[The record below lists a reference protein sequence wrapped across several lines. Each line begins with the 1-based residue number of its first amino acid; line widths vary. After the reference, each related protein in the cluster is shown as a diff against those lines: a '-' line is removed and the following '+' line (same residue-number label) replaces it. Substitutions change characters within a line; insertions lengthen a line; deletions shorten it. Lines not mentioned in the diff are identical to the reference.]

1 MTQVANRNG
10 GRNIVVFD
18 PSQEFEDIYDRMGQL
33 MGFAVGEPAAAALV
47 RPWTPLADVAET
59 DDSYVIELELPG
71 VDKDHVDIQM
81 NDNELIVTGELVQ
94 KERGRLR
101 RRTRRVGRFE
111 YRVVLPGDVNAEQ
124 VSANLS
130 EGVLAITVPKAAAAK
145 PRHVEIQGG

>member
-1 MTQVANRNG
+1 
-10 GRNIVVFD
+10 
-18 PSQEFEDIYDRMGQL
+18 
-33 MGFAVGEPAAAALV
+33 
-47 RPWTPLADVAET
+47 
-59 DDSYVIELELPG
+59 
-71 VDKDHVDIQM
+71 M